1 MRVPLLDLRAQY
13 AQLGLDIEAAVRRV
27 LHSGHYILGE
37 DVAAFE
43 RELATATGRAQA
55 VALSSGSD
63 SLLVSLMALGVGP
76 GDEVV
81 TTALSFF
88 ATAGAIARLGAKP
101 VFADVEPHSFNIDAK
116 AALSLVTAKT
126 KAIVPVHLFGRACDM
141 ATLRRAERPIVEDA
155 AQAIGLKT
163 LGVGSACATLS
174 FFPSKNLGA
183 AGDGG
188 AIVTDDVA
196 FAERVRVMRQHGSKP
211 KYVHAIIGG
220 NFRIDTLQ
228 AAILRVKLPHLDAWN
243 ALRRRNAN
251 HYRAALAGL
260 PLVAPEDA
268 PNQIDHVW
276 HHFVI
281 RVPDGKRD
289 KLREHLKAREI
300 DSEVYYPMPLHLQ
313 PCFTELGYRPG
324 SLPEAER
331 ACAEALALPVHPD
344 LSTEQLDHVVAATR
358 EYFS

>member
-13 AQLGLDIEAAVRRV
+13 ATLGPDIEAAVRRV
-27 LHSGHYILGE
+27 LQSGHYILGE

-43 RELATATGRAQA
+43 RELAQATGRAQA

-88 ATAGAIARLGAKP
+88 ATAGAIARLGATP
-101 VFADVEPHSFNIDAK
+101 VFADIEPDDLSFNIDAK
-116 AALSLVTAKT
+116 AALALVTPKT
-126 KAIVPVHLFGRACDM
+126 KAIVPVHLFGHACDT

-155 AQAIGLKT
+155 AQAIGLTT
-163 LGVGSACATLS
+163 LGLGSVCATLS

-183 AGDGG
+183 AGDAG
-188 AIVTDDVA
+188 AIVSDDAA
-196 FAERVRVMRQHGSKP
+196 FAERVRLMRSHGSKP
-211 KYVHAIIGG
+211 KYVHSIVGG

-228 AAILRVKLPHLDAWN
+228 AAILRTKLPHLAGWN
-243 ALRRRNAN
+243 AARRRNAA

-260 PLVAPEDA
+260 PLVVPADVEQHA
-268 PNQIDHVW
+268 W

-281 RVPDGKRD
+281 RVRDGKRD
-289 KLREHLKAREI
+289 ALREHLKTREI

-313 PCFTELGYRPG
+313 PCFAALGYRPG

-331 ACAEALALPVHPD
+331 ASAEALALPVHPD
-344 LSTEQLDHVVAATR
+344 LSSEQLDHVVAATR
-358 EYFS
+358 ELLS